1 MFEARITGVGRIK
14 LWPNSQDYS
23 PYYWFIDMNKTITL
37 ATNQRE
43 ILVDITEQVKS
54 IIRESGVRDGLV
66 NVYAQGATAAIM
78 IQENWD
84 DSVQTDVVHLLQ
96 KMIPNGV
103 WLHDKQDGNGDA
115 HLKSG
120 LVGPSESIP
129 IINGEPG
136 LSTWQNIFFCEFDGP
151 RSDRRIVITVLSG
164 D

>member
-1 MFEARITGVGRIK
+1 
-14 LWPNSQDYS
+14 
-23 PYYWFIDMNKTITL
+23 MNKTITIQ
-37 ATNQRE
+37 TQQRE
-43 ILVDITEQVKS
+43 ALIDITSQVKS
-54 IIRESGVRDGLV
+54 VVKDSGVRNGLV
-66 NVYAQGATAAIM
+66 QVYAQGATAAIM

-84 DSVQTDVVHLLQ
+84 DSVQTDVITLLQ
-96 KMIPNGV
+96 KMIPRGI

-129 IINGEPG
+129 VIDGEPG

-151 RSDRRIVITVLSG
+151 RSERRILVTVLSS